1 MNIKK
6 TAAEIWGEFEKGK
19 SYNKSIDLYETVK
32 KCENFFIGKQWE
44 GIRAPDLPKPVLNV
58 TKRVVSYFIAMLVS
72 DDIGILLEPYK
83 KSKAW
88 VQAGDASMEQMQNA
102 EGGMTPHPSP
112 YGDTFPSRGRLEGA
126 EPVEVVREEL
136 DARVI
141 ETEVDKTLERCNI
154 KAQARRIVRNAAVDG
169 DAYMYFY
176 FDEGI
181 DAGNGARGG
190 IVSEVIDN
198 TSVIFGNP
206 YKYEVQKQPYIIIAT
221 PCILSDV
228 REEAKRRGLSEDEIS
243 QIHADDDSDI
253 YTYRES
259 GRSELCTVITKLW
272 REKGTIRAIKTTKDV
287 IIREEW
293 DTRYERYPIANMVWE
308 EIKNSYHGMSA
319 VSQTIPNQI
328 CINQLYA
335 MSVHWAKTEAIQK
348 LVYDATKIPSWNNK
362 VGQAIGVIGNPNDA
376 VASASG
382 GANMSPQM
390 MNIINGLLQQTA
402 EYMGAND
409 AALGNVKPDNTSAI
423 IATQNAAA
431 MPLEIQRLEYFRFM
445 EECVRII
452 IDIIRTDYGM
462 RPINITSDGA
472 TYEGMFDF
480 STLSDANYNMKVE
493 IGQSSYWSEL
503 TQIQTAD
510 NLLAKGIIPDAVTYL
525 ESIPDKFIKNKS
537 KLVKLLRETI
547 KQQEQMTQMQNDMQG
562 GVAPLMPGQGVV

>member
-1 MNIKK
+1 MDIKK
-6 TAAEIWGEFEKGK
+6 TATEIWQEFGKGK
-19 SYNKSIDLYETVK
+19 NYNKSIDLYETVK

-44 GIRAPDLPKPVLNV
+44 GLNAPDLPKPVLNV

-72 DDIGILLEPYK
+72 DDVGILLEPYK
-83 KSKAW
+83 KTKT
-88 VQAGDASMEQMQNA
+88 QMELG
-102 EGGMTPHPSP
+102 EGT
-112 YGDTFPSRGRLEGA
+112 
-126 EPVEVVREEL
+126 EPREIVNEEL

-141 ETEVDKTLERCNI
+141 ETEVDKTIERCNI
-154 KAQARRIVRNAAVDG
+154 KAQARKIVRNAAVDG

-176 FDEGI
+176 FDESI

-206 YKYEVQKQPYIIIAT
+206 YKTDVQKQPYIIIAT

-228 REEAKRRGLSEDEIS
+228 REEAKRQGLAEDEIS
-243 QIHADDDSDI
+243 QIHADDDTDI

-272 REKGTIRAIKTTKDV
+272 RENGTIHAIKTTKDV
-287 IIREEW
+287 VIRKEW
-293 DTRYERYPIANMVWE
+293 DTEYERYPIANMIWE

-319 VSQTIPNQI
+319 VLQTIPNQI

-335 MSVHWAKTEAIQK
+335 MSIHWAKTGAIQK
-348 LVYDATKIPSWNNK
+348 LLYDATKITSWNNK
-362 VGQAIGVIGNPNDA
+362 VGQAIGVIGNPNDV

-382 GANMSPQM
+382 GTNMSPQL
-390 MNIINGLLQQTA
+390 MNIVNGLMQHTS

-452 IDIIRTDYGM
+452 IDILRTDYGS
-462 RPINITSDGA
+462 RPINIISDGEA
-472 TYEGMFDF
+472 FEGVFDF
-480 STLSDANYNMKVE
+480 STLDDANYNMKVE
-493 IGQSSYWSEL
+493 IGQSSFWSEL

-510 NLLAKGIIPDAVTYL
+510 NLLAKGIIPDAISYL

-537 KLVKLLRETI
+537 KIVKTLKANLKAQE
-547 KQQEQMTQMQNDMQG
+547 QQAQMTQ
-562 GVAPLMPGQGVV
+562 AMPGGEAVAIPGQEVM

>member
-1 MNIKK
+1 MDIKK
-6 TAAEIWGEFEKGK
+6 TATEIWEEFGRGK
-19 SYNKSIDLYETVK
+19 NYNKSIDLYETVK

-44 GIRAPDLPKPVLNV
+44 GLNAPDLPKPVLNV

-72 DDIGILLEPYK
+72 DDVGILLEPYK
-83 KSKAW
+83 KTKMLIQSED
-88 VQAGDASMEQMQNA
+88 G
-102 EGGMTPHPSP
+102 
-112 YGDTFPSRGRLEGA
+112 
-126 EPVEVVREEL
+126 EPREIIKEEL

-141 ETEVDKTLERCNI
+141 ETEVDKTIERCNI
-154 KAQARRIVRNAAVDG
+154 KAQARKVVRNAAVDG

-206 YKYEVQKQPYIIIAT
+206 YKYEIQKQPYIIIAT

-228 REEAKRRGLSEDEIS
+228 REEAKKRGLSEDEILH
-243 QIHADDDSDI
+243 IHADNDSDI
-253 YTYRES
+253 YTYKES
-259 GRSELCTVITKLW
+259 GRGELCTVITKLW
-272 REKGTIRAIKTTKDV
+272 RENGTIHAIKTTKDV
-287 IIREEW
+287 VLRGEW
-293 DTRYERYPIANMVWE
+293 DTKYERYPIANMIWE

-335 MSVHWAKTEAIQK
+335 MSIHWAKTGAIQK
-348 LVYDATKIPSWNNK
+348 MLYDATKISSWSNK
-362 VGQAIGVIGNPNDA
+362 VGQAIGVMGNPNDA

-382 GANMSPQM
+382 GTNMSPQM
-390 MNIINGLLQQTA
+390 MNIINGLMQHTS

-462 RPINITSDGA
+462 RPINITCDGA
-472 TYEGMFDF
+472 TYEGMHDF

-537 KLVKLLRETI
+537 KIVKQLRENME
-547 KQQEQMTQMQNDMQG
+547 QQQMIQMQNPLQG
-562 GVAPLMPGQGVV
+562 GTAPIIQEQGVM

>member
-1 MNIKK
+1 MDIKK
-6 TAAEIWGEFEKGK
+6 TATEIWEEFGKGK
-19 SYNKSIDLYETVK
+19 NYNKSIDLYETVK

-44 GIRAPDLPKPVLNV
+44 GLNAPDLPKPVLNV

-72 DDIGILLEPYK
+72 DDVGILLEPYK
-83 KSKAW
+83 KTKM
-88 VQAGDASMEQMQNA
+88 QMEA
-102 EGGMTPHPSP
+102 EGDSGPM
-112 YGDTFPSRGRLEGA
+112 
-126 EPVEVVREEL
+126 EVIEEEL

-141 ETEVDKTLERCNI
+141 ETELDKTIERCNI
-154 KAQARRIVRNAAVDG
+154 KAQARKIVRNAAVDG

-176 FDEGI
+176 FDESI

-190 IVSEVIDN
+190 VVSEVIDN
-198 TSVIFGNP
+198 TSIIFGNP

-228 REEAKRRGLSEDEIS
+228 REEAKKRGLTEDEIL
-243 QIHADDDSDI
+243 QIHADDDSDM
-253 YTYRES
+253 YTYKES
-259 GRSELCTVITKLW
+259 GSRELCTVITKLW
-272 REKGTIRAIKTTKDV
+272 RENGTIHAIKTTKDIV
-287 IIREEW
+287 IREEW
-293 DTRYERYPIANMVWE
+293 DTKYERYPIANMVWE

-335 MSVHWAKTEAIQK
+335 MSIHWAKTGAIQK
-348 LVYDATKIPSWNNK
+348 MVYDATKIPSWNNK

-376 VASASG
+376 IASASG
-382 GANMSPQM
+382 GTNMSPQM
-390 MNIINGLLQQTA
+390 MNIINGLMQHTA

-409 AALGNVKPDNTSAI
+409 AALGNVNPDNTSAI

-452 IDIIRTDYGM
+452 IDIVRTDYGA
-462 RPINITSDGA
+462 RPISITSDG
-472 TYEGMFDF
+472 TSYEGMYDF
-480 STLSDANYNMKVE
+480 STYRDANYNMKVE

-510 NLLAKGIIPDAVTYL
+510 NLLTKGIVPDAVTYL
-525 ESIPDKFIKNKS
+525 ESIPDKFIKNKA
-537 KLVKLLRETI
+537 KIVKTLKENI
-547 KQQEQMTQMQNDMQG
+547 KQQEQMAQMQQNMQG
-562 GVAPLMPGQGVV
+562 EATPIMQEQGVM

>member
-1 MNIKK
+1 M
-6 TAAEIWGEFEKGK
+6 EIWGEFEKGK
-19 SYNKSIDLYETVK
+19 SHNKSIDLYENVN
-32 KCENFFIGKQWE
+32 KCENFYIGKQWE
-44 GIRAPDLPKPVLNV
+44 GLNAPDLPKPVLNV

-72 DDIGILLEPYK
+72 DDVGILLEPYK
-83 KSKAW
+83 KTKT
-88 VQAGDASMEQMQNA
+88 QMAA
-102 EGGMTPHPSP
+102 EDSG
-112 YGDTFPSRGRLEGA
+112 
-126 EPVEVVREEL
+126 EPTEIIKEEL

-141 ETEVDKTLERCNI
+141 ETEVDKTIERCNI
-154 KAQARRIVRNAAVDG
+154 KAQARKIVRNAAVDG

-176 FDEGI
+176 FDDSI
-181 DAGNGARGG
+181 DAGQGAKGG
-190 IVSEVIDN
+190 IVSEVLDN

-228 REEAKRRGLSEDEIS
+228 REEAKRRGLGEDVIS

-253 YTYRES
+253 YTYKQS
-259 GRSELCTVITKLW
+259 GTSDLCTVITKLW
-272 REKGTIRAIKTTKDV
+272 RENGTIHAMKVTKDV
-287 IIREEW
+287 VLRDEW

-319 VSQTIPNQI
+319 VQQTIPNQI

-335 MSVHWAKTEAIQK
+335 MSIHWAKTSAIQK
-348 LVYDATKIPSWNNK
+348 LIYDATKIPSWSNK
-362 VGQAIGVIGNPNDA
+362 VGQAIGVVGNPNDA
-376 VASASG
+376 VASATG

-390 MNIINGLLQQTA
+390 TNIINGLLQHTA

-445 EECVRII
+445 EEGIRIM
-452 IDIIRTDYGM
+452 IDIIRTDYGL
-462 RPINITSDGA
+462 RPINITCDGEA
-472 TYEGMFDF
+472 FEGLFDF
-480 STLSDANYNMKVE
+480 STLSDSNYNMKVE

-510 NLLAKGIIPDAVTYL
+510 NLLAKGIIPDAITYL
-525 ESIPDKFIKNKS
+525 ESIPDKFIKNKA
-537 KLVKLLRETI
+537 KIVKLLRATA
-547 KQQEQMTQMQNDMQG
+547 KQQEMAQAQNAVQGGAAQIMQG
-562 GVAPLMPGQGVV
+562 QEVM